1 MTEFT
6 YNNNWHSVIKTSSFT
21 TLYQDNDVS
30 RWKNQVQKNSEN
42 DVSATRIRIE
52 EIMKLRNQLYKRL
65 RKTKNNQV
73 KYYDE
78 KHTSQFFNVEDKIL
92 LNFKNIHIFKSS
104 KKLNHKYYESF
115 EIEKFIKK

>member
-78 KHTSQFFNVEDKIL
+78 KHTSQFFNVENKIL
-92 LNFKNIHIFKSS
+92 LNFKNIHIFKSL

-115 EIEKFIKK
+115 EIEEFMKK